1 MDTLADYEPLEYYT
15 DTLRE
20 TVKQN
25 AADYFDAL
33 VKQAAKEGGLRGKRA
48 NLALDTGKM
57 FRFCSWRRVNGRV
70 LAKRVNVSFG
80 MGGMFRFSCGGGFF
94 AARLDKCGF
103 VVYDYITGRGASRRG
118 SAFHLIAG
126 GRSMKKIKIFSK
138 MGEEVERL
146 ERCGADLIH
155 CDVMDGTFVPT
166 ITFGMHMI
174 EAVRRHTSLPLD
186 VHIMCV
192 RPLNKVSD
200 IVNAGADIVT
210 VHAEACGDALKDTL
224 RFIRSY
230 GIRAGVAISP
240 DTPFAAVAEY
250 AELFDMLL
258 VMSVYPGRGGQKL
271 IERTLAKAE
280 EARNFFEK
288 TGLVRDIEMDGGIT
302 EENVASVK
310 AAGVNVIVAG
320 STVFHAPD
328 MAKTIQNLRDIR

>member
-1 MDTLADYEPLEYYT
+1 MCAQFTVHGKFFCADK
-15 DTLRE
+15 RI
-20 TVKQN
+20 
-25 AADYFDAL
+25 FR
-33 VKQAAKEGGLRGKRA
+33 EGGGARLCRAPFHRLFERGGSAARGRGRA
-48 NLALDTGKM
+48 AL
-57 FRFCSWRRVNGRV
+57 
-70 LAKRVNVSFG
+70 SF
-80 MGGMFRFSCGGGFF
+80 SHFF
-94 AARLDKCGF
+94 TARLDKCGF

-118 SAFHLIAG
+118 SAFHLQKGWI
-126 GRSMKKIKIFSK
+126 MKKIKIAPSILAADFSK

-288 TGLVRDIEMDGGIT
+288 TGLERDIEMDGGIT